1 MTKSGDESE
10 MSYLEL
16 KNAAKYFGK
25 LAALEDID
33 LRVEKGEILGIVG
46 PNGSGKT
53 TLINVISGYYRPTRG
68 EIFFNGK
75 KISGLRPD
83 QIAARGIIRTF
94 QSNVLYEGAT
104 VVESM
109 LISSYQQYKTN
120 HWQSFFETKAWKD
133 ENERVVGRVIELVKL
148 LDLLNDTFLPAE
160 GLSHGYQRMLGIAM
174 AMIANPSVL
183 LLDEPTTG
191 MNHQEAMFVVD
202 KIKKI
207 NEQGVTVILIEHNM
221 KVLLDVATRVVVLNF
236 GNKIAEGRP
245 EQVMNQQEV
254 IEAYLGTETL

>member
-1 MTKSGDESE
+1 

-16 KNAAKYFGK
+16 QKVSKHFGR
-25 LAALEDID
+25 LAALDEVD

-53 TLINVISGYYRPTRG
+53 TLINVISGYYRPTKG
-68 EIFFNGK
+68 TIYFNGK

-83 QIAARGIIRTF
+83 KIAQLGIIRTF
-94 QSNVLYEGAT
+94 QSNVLYEGTT

-109 LISSYQQYKTN
+109 LISSYQQYSTN
-120 HWQSFFETKAWKD
+120 NWQSFLETKAWKD
-133 ENERVVGRVIELVKL
+133 DNEKAVGRVIELVKL

-174 AMIANPSVL
+174 AMIANPHVL

-191 MNHQEAMFVVD
+191 MNHEEAMFIVD
-202 KIKKI
+202 KIKLLS
-207 NEQGVTVILIEHNM
+207 EQGVTVILIEHNM
-221 KVLLDVATRVVVLNF
+221 RVLLNVATRVVCLSF
-236 GNKIAEGRP
+236 GNKIADGKP
-245 EQVMNQQEV
+245 EEVMNEKEV
-254 IEAYLGTETL
+254 IEAYLGTEIL

>member
-1 MTKSGDESE
+1 MP
-10 MSYLEL
+10 YLEL
-16 KNAAKYFGK
+16 RNATKHFGK
-25 LAALEDID
+25 LAALDDID
-33 LRVEKGEILGIVG
+33 LRVEKGETLGIVG

-53 TLINVISGYYRPTRG
+53 TLINLISGYYRPTRG
-68 EIFFNGK
+68 EIFFQDK

-83 QIAARGIIRTF
+83 QIAKLGIIRTF

-109 LISSYQQYKTN
+109 LISSYQQYRTS

-133 ENERVVGRVIELVKL
+133 ENEKVVGRVIDLVKL

-174 AMIANPSVL
+174 AMISNPGVL

-191 MNHQEAMFVVD
+191 MNHEEAKFVVD

-207 NEQGVTVILIEHNM
+207 SQQGVTVILIEHNM
-221 KVLLDVATRVVVLNF
+221 RVLLDVATRVVVLSF
-236 GNKIAEGRP
+236 GNKIADGKP
-245 EQVMNQQEV
+245 EEVMNNQEV
-254 IEAYLGTETL
+254 IEAYLGTETV